1 MDNKE
6 NKKRKSTYKGV
17 TPAMRKA
24 INKYKSTQDFC
35 TFTMPKGHKA
45 VYKEAAA
52 SVNKSLNQFIVEALN
67 EKMLAQT
74 NITPPNNNA
83 SGSK

>member
-6 NKKRKSTYKGV
+6 NNKRTRTYKGV

-24 INKYKSTQDFC
+24 IDKYKSTQEFY
-35 TFTMPKGHKA
+35 TVAMPKGHKA

-52 SVNKSLNQFIVEALN
+52 SVNKSLNQFIIEALN

>member
-6 NKKRKSTYKGV
+6 NKKRTSTYKGI

-24 INKYKSTQDFC
+24 IDKYKSTQEFY
-35 TFTMPKGHKA
+35 TVAMPKGHKA

-52 SVNKSLNQFIVEALN
+52 SVNKSLNQFIIEALN

-74 NITPPNNNA
+74 NITPPNNNT